1 MTDDSM
7 VDDMTDDSMVDDMTE
22 DSMVEESMDLPAWQ
36 TAAITDV
43 DGNTFTLAD
52 FTGTPVLVETFAT
65 WCPNCRAQLGTTDE
79 VAAAAG
85 DEAVVIALSVETDIS
100 ADDVRAYAEDNGFSS
115 VRFAVVT
122 PDLLAALVDAFGP
135 TVANPPATPKFVIDA
150 MGDAGELS
158 TGSASADTLTAAL
171 GLN

>member
-1 MTDDSM
+1 MVPGATDDSM
-7 VDDMTDDSMVDDMTE
+7 VE
-22 DSMVEESMDLPAWQ
+22 DSIEAPAWQ

-52 FTGTPVLVETFAT
+52 FSGRPVLVETFAT

-85 DEAVVIALSVETDIS
+85 EDAVVIALSVETDIS

-115 VRFAVVT
+115 IRFAVVT
-122 PDLLAALVDAFGP
+122 PEFLAALVDSFGP

-150 MGDAGELS
+150 MGHAGELT
-158 TGSASADTLTAAL
+158 TGSESADALTAAL
-171 GLN
+171 GLA